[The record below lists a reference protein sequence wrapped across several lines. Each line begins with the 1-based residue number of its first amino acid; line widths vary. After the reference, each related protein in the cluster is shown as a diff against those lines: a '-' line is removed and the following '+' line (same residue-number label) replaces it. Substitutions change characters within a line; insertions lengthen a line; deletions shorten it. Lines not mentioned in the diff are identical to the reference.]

1 VTEEKIAKQ
10 ERSISANT
18 RADVVTLAEL
28 TSYWNN
34 QGYYIRSISQLI
46 SWSLDLLKDVLEQ
59 NKFIEPSFDF
69 VSARTFL
76 RERGLNQQSHEIR
89 ERKKIAAATR
99 FEMVRKEGLDPRS
112 VDPKSF
118 AMLHNKHSVQDSP
131 ENDIDG
137 DAYQRARLEKQKEMH
152 ELYKKERDAKL
163 QVYKDKGFISES
175 KIEDVEERDQE
186 LNNKLSGMTLE
197 EMLKSK
203 E

>member
-1 VTEEKIAKQ
+1 VTEEKLVKQ

-28 TSYWNN
+28 TSYWNKE
-34 QGYYIRSISQLI
+34 GYYIRSISQLI

-59 NKFIEPSFDF
+59 NKLIEPSFDF

-99 FEMVRKEGLDPRS
+99 FEMIRKEGLDPRS
-112 VDPKSF
+112 VDPTSF
-118 AMLHNKHSVQDSP
+118 AMLHNKHSVQESP
-131 ENDIDG
+131 TNDVDG

-152 ELYKKERDAKL
+152 ELYKKEREAKINA
-163 QVYKDKGFISES
+163 YKDKGFISES
-175 KIEDVEERDQE
+175 SIEDVKQRDKE
-186 LNNKLSGMTLE
+186 LNDNLSSMTLAD
-197 EMLKSK
+197 MLKSK